1 MSGEARPCEAMVEH
15 DKALCDRCLTFGI
28 GVPLGDGRLLTP
40 TNSCRGRLDP
50 GRIVKFDD
58 RYRLPSGDKPIEEA
72 FPHRAVLG
80 RTRRR
85 PGGLTPA
92 RRVLGG
98 GVMYD
103 GLGENGVIW
112 FIR

>member
-58 RYRLPSGDKPIEEA
+58 RYRLPSGDKPRRGSISA
-72 FPHRAVLG
+72 PHGLRKNAAA
-80 RTRRR
+80 RRR
-85 PGGLTPA
+85 SYTRAPRA
-92 RRVLGG
+92 RWRCHV
-98 GVMYD
+98 
-103 GLGENGVIW
+103 
-112 FIR
+112 